1 MAAKPLLIKCCALY
15 NCCDSFSC
23 VRRAFKTRKNN
34 GPLKLL
40 STLSGLVLAFA
51 AFPWIAHDI
60 LWPSKIWLLFLIFL
74 ISLVFPF
81 FFPDIRKSAG
91 LCLRSYLY
99 THVLSWKVFKVTLMG
114 TVVYSDDVFYPVLLA
129 RALFFHHVLSSQIP
143 ALFNVYYRFVLT
155 RTQDIQ
161 LNSQAK

>member
-1 MAAKPLLIKCCALY
+1 MP
-15 NCCDSFSC
+15 S
-23 VRRAFKTRKNN
+23 
-34 GPLKLL
+34 LL
-40 STLSGLVLAFA
+40 SIHACFELEL
-51 AFPWIAHDI
+51 
-60 LWPSKIWLLFLIFL
+60 
-74 ISLVFPF
+74 
-81 FFPDIRKSAG
+81 
-91 LCLRSYLY
+91 
-99 THVLSWKVFKVTLMG
+99 KVFKVTLMG